1 MSIIDKL
8 HDRIKWYPW
17 LCRVTE
23 AILSGEINSRLPLQ
37 KDNGKELSIIL
48 NGPSLN
54 MSLKYLDPN
63 NTDIMMVNHAI
74 ELELYEKLKP
84 IYVCFVD
91 PNLFVPS
98 KNNYKLYKRIAE
110 INKKTILFYPSTNKN
125 VIMIKGREMNIRS
138 VFATE
143 QIVGMDA
150 YSPKLLEQNLIS
162 PYFINVGIMALY
174 VGIQLG
180 YKRIVLYGAD
190 LSMFKALSVNEKL
203 EIEQGS
209 NHFYNDQKLNLTR
222 IFRRGYDMTYEMRT
236 WYETFSQFKLLS
248 KYAEYENV
256 KILNMSKESMLDCF
270 EKCSG

>member
-1 MSIIDKL
+1 
-8 HDRIKWYPW
+8 
-17 LCRVTE
+17 
-23 AILSGEINSRLPLQ
+23 
-37 KDNGKELSIIL
+37 
-48 NGPSLN
+48 
-54 MSLKYLDPN
+54 
-63 NTDIMMVNHAI
+63 
-74 ELELYEKLKP
+74 
-84 IYVCFVD
+84 
-91 PNLFVPS
+91 
-98 KNNYKLYKRIAE
+98 
-110 INKKTILFYPSTNKN
+110 
-125 VIMIKGREMNIRS
+125 MNIRS

-209 NHFYNDQKLNLTR
+209 THFYNDQKLNLTR

-248 KYAEYENV
+248 KYAEHENV

>member
-1 MSIIDKL
+1 MSIINKL
-8 HDRIKWYPW
+8 HDCIKWYPW

-23 AILSGEINSRLPLQ
+23 AILSGEINSRLPIQ

-84 IYVCFVD
+84 IYVCFAD

-98 KNNYKLYKRIAE
+98 KNNYKLYKRIAK
-110 INKKTILFYPSTNKN
+110 INKKTTLFYPSTNKN
-125 VIMIKGREMNIRS
+125 VVMIKGKEINIRS

-143 QIVGMDA
+143 QIVGMEA

-190 LSMFKALSVNEKL
+190 LSMFKALTVNEKL

-209 NHFYNDQKLNLTR
+209 VHFYNDQKLNLTR

-270 EKCSG
+270 EKYSG

>member
-8 HDRIKWYPW
+8 HDCIKWYPW
-17 LCRVTE
+17 LCRVTD
-23 AILSGEINSRLPLQ
+23 AALSGEINGRLPLQ
-37 KDNGKELSIIL
+37 NDNGKKLSIIL

-84 IYVCFVD
+84 IYVCFAD
-91 PNLFVPS
+91 PNLFIPS
-98 KNNYKLYKRIAE
+98 KSNYKLYRRIAE

-125 VIMIKGREMNIRS
+125 VIMIKGKEINIRS

-143 QIVGMDA
+143 RIMGREV

-180 YKRIVLYGAD
+180 YKKIILYGAD
-190 LSMFKALSVNEKL
+190 LSMFKALLVNEKL
-203 EIEQGS
+203 EIEQES
-209 NHFYNDQKLNLTR
+209 THFYTDQKLNLSR
-222 IFRRGYDMTYEMRT
+222 IFRRGYDMAYEMQT
-236 WYETFSQFKLLS
+236 WHETFLQFKIVS
-248 KYAEYENV
+248 EYAKYENV
-256 KILNMSKESMLDCF
+256 EILNMSKESMLDCF
-270 EKCSG
+270 EKFLG

>member
-1 MSIIDKL
+1 MSIINKL
-8 HDRIKWYPW
+8 HDCIKWYPW

-23 AILSGEINSRLPLQ
+23 AILSGEINSRLPIQ

-84 IYVCFVD
+84 LYVCFAD

-209 NHFYNDQKLNLTR
+209 THFYNDQKLNLTR

-248 KYAEYENV
+248 KYAEHENV